1 MSAGAA
7 NGGDLRVAVE
17 ACEQLLT
24 VLGRA
29 QARAGVVLFDDY
41 AQIAVPLGTPT
52 PKALPIIRKARTSG
66 GTATDEAVRVAAE
79 MLYADRS
86 ERKIMLVLT
95 DGDTA
100 YPERLIQRV
109 ASAERCGITVIG
121 IGIGSYSVTDTFTRH
136 VVIRSVTDLARV
148 AFDQI
153 REAA

>member
-1 MSAGAA
+1 
-7 NGGDLRVAVE
+7 VE

-52 PKALPIIRKARTSG
+52 PKALPIIRRARTSG
-66 GTATDEAVRVAAE
+66 GTSTDEAVRVAAE
-79 MLYADRS
+79 MLYTDRS

-95 DGDTA
+95 DGQTA
-100 YPERLIQRV
+100 FPPRLIQRV

-121 IGIGSYSVTDTFTRH
+121 IGIGCDAVTDTFTRH